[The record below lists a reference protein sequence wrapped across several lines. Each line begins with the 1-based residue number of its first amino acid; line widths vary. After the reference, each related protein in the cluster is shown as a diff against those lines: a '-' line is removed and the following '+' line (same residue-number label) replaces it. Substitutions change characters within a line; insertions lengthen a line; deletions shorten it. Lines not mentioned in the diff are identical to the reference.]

1 MQRQEAEEHLRV
13 IRSLMEKA
21 TVYRAI
27 SAPTALI
34 AGLLAIGA
42 AFAGGAIKRLL
53 IDWQSEESRI
63 ATLAFP
69 ITWFA
74 VLLLVGAA
82 NGYFLYRDAQRRG
95 EKFISHGMKM
105 ALIALLPC
113 HLTAAVLSV
122 VVEPN
127 PAMLALVWNIF
138 HGLGLL
144 ATGHFSPRSIILL
157 GWAFL
162 AAGLGAFAA
171 FIHLADGLGLIVA
184 FTFVQFNL
192 FSPHILMAITFGGF
206 HLIYAACTWP
216 RKSATH

>member
-1 MQRQEAEEHLRV
+1 
-13 IRSLMEKA
+13 MEKA

-27 SAPTALI
+27 SAPTALV
-34 AGLLAIGA
+34 AGVLALA
-42 AFAGGAIKRLL
+42 ASFAGGAIARLL
-53 IDWQSEESRI
+53 IDWQPDESRI

-74 VLLLVGAA
+74 VLVLVGAA
-82 NGYFLYRDAQRRG
+82 NGYFLYRDARRRG

-105 ALIALLPC
+105 ALIALLPS

-122 VVEPN
+122 LFEPN
-127 PAMLALVWNIF
+127 PTVLALVWITF

-144 ATGHFSPRSIILL
+144 ATRHFSPRSIILL

-162 AAGLGAFAA
+162 AAGLGA
-171 FIHLADGLGLIVA
+171 IVA
-184 FTFVQFNL
+184 FTLLADGIGLIVVFSFAQFNL
-192 FSPHILMAITFGGF
+192 FSPHVLMAVTFGLF